1 MKLFVAISELLRALL
16 SMAILIFAVCIL
28 AIGFVIALP
37 FILIEGLISNSKD
50 TKNGNDSNNNWEA

>member
-1 MKLFVAISELLRALL
+1 
-16 SMAILIFAVCIL
+16 MAILIFAVCIL